1 MLRNLAI
8 LAFGLLSCVSTVSAQ
23 EKYPVRPIEFIV
35 PWGPGGGADQVARK
49 VGSLLEAHFK
59 SSFPVLN
66 VPGASGNTGMA
77 KLLAAPNDG
86 YALSV
91 FIADTYA
98 QLATASP
105 KWKPGDYIPLAI
117 MIRQPSGFFVR
128 ADGPYK
134 SWNDLVKAAKAN
146 PGKVK
151 VGVTGFGTLDDMTVN
166 YFASKGIKMVS
177 VPYAKPGERY
187 AAVLGGH
194 ADVLYEQAG
203 DVRAMIDGGKLK
215 PVIFFHTDRIY
226 DVFPDVPASKELGF
240 DIYLPQFRS
249 LIVRAG
255 TDPAKVKVLAEAI
268 EKAANDPEYYAYLK
282 QQWALRDSFI
292 PGKSAQKFMDGELA
306 AMKKVAALLPKK

>member
-1 MLRNLAI
+1 MVKRLMVAVLA
-8 LAFGLLSCVSTVSAQ
+8 LAAAASGWAQ
-23 EKYPVRPIEFIV
+23 EKFPTRPIEFIV

-49 VGSLLEAHFK
+49 VGSLLEADLK
-59 SSFPVLN
+59 VSFPVLN

-77 KLLAAPNDG
+77 KLLAGANDG
-86 YALSV
+86 HAMSI

-98 QLATASP
+98 QIATASP
-105 KWKPGDYIPLAI
+105 RWKPGDYVPLAI

-128 ADGPYK
+128 SDGPYK
-134 SWNDLVKAAKAN
+134 TWNDLVKAAKAN
-146 PGKVK
+146 PGKLK

-166 YFASKGIKMVS
+166 YFASKGIRMAS

-249 LIVRAG
+249 IIVRAG
-255 TDPAKVKVLAEAI
+255 TDPKRVKVLADAI
-268 EKAANDPEYYAYLK
+268 EKAAKDPEYYAYLK

-292 PGKSAQKFMDGELA
+292 PGKDAQKFMDGELA

>member
-1 MLRNLAI
+1 MKMTRVLLAL
-8 LAFGLLSCVSTVSAQ
+8 LAALAAAPALAQ
-23 EKYPVRPIEFIV
+23 EKYPARPIEFIV

-49 VGSLLEAHFK
+49 VGSLVEPDLK
-59 SSFPVLN
+59 VSLPVLN

-77 KLLAAPNDG
+77 KLLAAPSDG
-86 YALSV
+86 YAMSI

-98 QLATASP
+98 QIATASP
-105 KWKPGDYIPLAI
+105 KWKPADYIPLAI

-128 ADGPYK
+128 SDGPYRN
-134 SWNDLVKAAKAN
+134 WNDLVKAAKAS
-146 PGKVK
+146 PGKLK

-166 YFASKGIKMVS
+166 YFASKGIKMTS

-215 PVIFFHTDRIY
+215 PVIFFHTERIY
-226 DVFPDVPASKELGF
+226 DVFPDVPSAKELGF

-249 LIVRAG
+249 IIVRAG
-255 TDPAKVKVLAEAI
+255 TDPKRVKVLSEAI
-268 EKAANDPEYYAYLK
+268 EKAAKDPEYYAYLK

-292 PGKSAQKFMDGELA
+292 PGKDARKFMDGELA

>member
-1 MLRNLAI
+1 MKRALLAL
-8 LAFGLLSCVSTVSAQ
+8 LAALAAAPAPAPAQ
-23 EKYPVRPIEFIV
+23 EKYPARPIEFIV

-49 VGSLLEAHFK
+49 VGSLLEADLK
-59 SSFPVLN
+59 VSFPVLN

-77 KLLAAPNDG
+77 KLLAGASDG
-86 YALSV
+86 HAMSI

-98 QLATASP
+98 QIATASP
-105 KWKPGDYIPLAI
+105 RWKPSDYIPLGI
-117 MIRQPSGFFVR
+117 MIRQPSGFMVR
-128 ADGPYK
+128 TDGPYK
-134 SWNDLVKAAKAN
+134 SWKDLVQAAKAN
-146 PGKVK
+146 PGKIK

-166 YFASKGIKMVS
+166 YFASKGIKMTS

-203 DVRAMIDGGKLK
+203 DIRAMIDGGKLK

-249 LIVRAG
+249 IIVRAG
-255 TDPAKVKVLAEAI
+255 TDPKKVKVLADAI

-282 QQWALRDSFI
+282 QQWALRDSVI
-292 PGKSAQKFMDGELA
+292 PAKDAQKFMDGELA
-306 AMKKVAALLPKK
+306 AMKKVAALLPKR

>member
-1 MLRNLAI
+1 MVKRLMVTVLA
-8 LAFGLLSCVSTVSAQ
+8 LAAAASGWAQ
-23 EKYPVRPIEFIV
+23 EKFPTRPIEFIV

-49 VGSLLEAHFK
+49 VGSLLEADLK
-59 SSFPVLN
+59 VSFPVLN

-77 KLLAAPNDG
+77 KLLAGANDG
-86 YALSV
+86 HAMSI

-98 QLATASP
+98 QIATASP
-105 KWKPGDYIPLAI
+105 RWKPSDYIPLAI

-128 ADGPYK
+128 SDGPYK
-134 SWNDLVKAAKAN
+134 TWNDLVKAAKAN
-146 PGKVK
+146 PGKLK

-166 YFASKGIKMVS
+166 YFASKGIKMTS

-249 LIVRAG
+249 IIVRAG
-255 TDPAKVKVLAEAI
+255 TDPKRVKLLADAI
-268 EKAANDPEYYAYLK
+268 EKAAKDPEYYAYLK

-292 PGKSAQKFMDGELA
+292 PGKDAQKFMDGELA

>member
-1 MLRNLAI
+1 
-8 LAFGLLSCVSTVSAQ
+8 
-23 EKYPVRPIEFIV
+23 
-35 PWGPGGGADQVARK
+35 
-49 VGSLLEAHFK
+49 
-59 SSFPVLN
+59 
-66 VPGASGNTGMA
+66 MA
-77 KLLAAPNDG
+77 KLLAGANDG
-86 YALSV
+86 HAMSI

-98 QLATASP
+98 QIATASP
-105 KWKPGDYIPLAI
+105 RWKPGDYVPLAI

-128 ADGPYK
+128 SDGPYK
-134 SWNDLVKAAKAN
+134 TWNDLVKAAKAN
-146 PGKVK
+146 PGKLK

-166 YFASKGIKMVS
+166 YFASKGIRMAS

-249 LIVRAG
+249 IIVRAG
-255 TDPAKVKVLAEAI
+255 TDPKRVKVLADAI
-268 EKAANDPEYYAYLK
+268 EKAAKDPEYYAYLK

-292 PGKSAQKFMDGELA
+292 PGKDAQKFMDGELA

>member
-1 MLRNLAI
+1 MVKRLMVAVLA
-8 LAFGLLSCVSTVSAQ
+8 LAAAASAWAQ
-23 EKYPVRPIEFIV
+23 EKFPTRPIEFIV

-49 VGSLLEAHFK
+49 VGSLLEADLK
-59 SSFPVLN
+59 VSFPVLN

-77 KLLAAPNDG
+77 KLLAGANDG
-86 YALSV
+86 HAMSI

-98 QLATASP
+98 QIATASP
-105 KWKPGDYIPLAI
+105 RWKPGDYVPLAI

-128 ADGPYK
+128 SDGPYK
-134 SWNDLVKAAKAN
+134 TWNDLVKAAKAN
-146 PGKVK
+146 PGKLK

-166 YFASKGIKMVS
+166 YFASKGIRMAS

-249 LIVRAG
+249 IIVRAG
-255 TDPAKVKVLAEAI
+255 TDPKRVKVLADAI
-268 EKAANDPEYYAYLK
+268 EKAAKDPEHYAYLK

-292 PGKSAQKFMDGELA
+292 PGKDAQKFMDGELA

>member
-1 MLRNLAI
+1 MKRYLFTLLAA
-8 LAFGLLSCVSTVSAQ
+8 LAAVPGVAQ
-23 EKYPVRPIEFIV
+23 EKYPGRPIEFIV

-49 VGSLLEAHFK
+49 VGSLLEAEFK
-59 SSFPVLN
+59 TSFPVLN

-77 KLLAAPNDG
+77 KLLAGPNDG
-86 YALSV
+86 YAMSI

-98 QLATASP
+98 QIATSRP
-105 KWKPGDYIPLAI
+105 KWTPGDYIPLGI

-128 ADGPYK
+128 SDGPYK
-134 SWNDLVKAAKAN
+134 TWNDLVKAAKAS
-146 PGKVK
+146 PGKLK

-166 YFASKGIKMVS
+166 YFASKGIKMTS

-249 LIVRAG
+249 IIVRAG
-255 TDPAKVKVLAEAI
+255 TDPTKVKILADAV
-268 EKAANDPEYYAYLK
+268 EKAAKDPEYYAYLK

-292 PGKSAQKFMDGELA
+292 PAKDAQKFMDGELA
-306 AMKKVAALLPKK
+306 AMKKIAALLPKR

>member
-1 MLRNLAI
+1 MLRRLAVALFAI
-8 LAFGLLSCVSTVSAQ
+8 ACIPGVWAQ
-23 EKYPVRPIEFIV
+23 DRYPSRPIEFIV

-49 VGSLLEAHFK
+49 VGSLLEAQFK
-59 SSFPVLN
+59 TSFPVLN

-86 YALSV
+86 HAISV

-98 QLATASP
+98 QLATANP

-128 ADGPYK
+128 TNGPYQ
-134 SWNDLVKAAKAN
+134 SWNDLVKSAKAN
-146 PGKVK
+146 PGKLK

-166 YFASKGIKMVS
+166 YFASKGIRMTS

-215 PVIFFHTDRIY
+215 PVIFFHSDRIY
-226 DVFPDVPASKELGF
+226 DVFPDVPASKELGY

-255 TDPAKVKVLAEAI
+255 TDPAKVKVLTDAI
-268 EKAANDPEYYAYLK
+268 AKAAADPEYYAYLK
-282 QQWALRDSFI
+282 QQWALRDSYV
-292 PGKSAQKFMDGELA
+292 PGRDAQNFLDGELA
-306 AMKKVAALLPKK
+306 AMKKVAALLPKR

>member
-1 MLRNLAI
+1 MVKRLMVTVLA
-8 LAFGLLSCVSTVSAQ
+8 LAAAASGWAQ
-23 EKYPVRPIEFIV
+23 EKFPTRPIEFIV

-49 VGSLLEAHFK
+49 VGSLLEADLK
-59 SSFPVLN
+59 VSFPVLN

-77 KLLAAPNDG
+77 KLLAGANDG
-86 YALSV
+86 HAMSI

-98 QLATASP
+98 QIATASP
-105 KWKPGDYIPLAI
+105 RWKPSDYIPLAI

-128 ADGPYK
+128 SDGPYK
-134 SWNDLVKAAKAN
+134 TWNDLVKAAKAN
-146 PGKVK
+146 PGKLK

-166 YFASKGIKMVS
+166 YFASKGIKMTS

-249 LIVRAG
+249 IIVRAG
-255 TDPAKVKVLAEAI
+255 TDPKRVKILADAV
-268 EKAANDPEYYAYLK
+268 EKAAKDPEYYAYLK

-292 PGKSAQKFMDGELA
+292 PGKDAQKFMDGELA

>member
-1 MLRNLAI
+1 MVKRLMVAVLA
-8 LAFGLLSCVSTVSAQ
+8 LAAAASGWAQ
-23 EKYPVRPIEFIV
+23 EKFPTRPIEFIV

-49 VGSLLEAHFK
+49 VGSLLEADLK
-59 SSFPVLN
+59 VSFPVLN

-77 KLLAAPNDG
+77 KLLAGANDG
-86 YALSV
+86 HAMSI

-98 QLATASP
+98 QIATASP
-105 KWKPGDYIPLAI
+105 RWKPGDYVPLAI

-128 ADGPYK
+128 SDGPYK
-134 SWNDLVKAAKAN
+134 TWNDLVKAAKAN
-146 PGKVK
+146 PGKLK

-166 YFASKGIKMVS
+166 YFASKGIRMAS

-249 LIVRAG
+249 IIVRAG
-255 TDPAKVKVLAEAI
+255 TDPKRVKVLADAI
-268 EKAANDPEYYAYLK
+268 EKAAKDPEYYAYLK

-292 PGKSAQKFMDGELA
+292 PAKDAQKFMDGELA
-306 AMKKVAALLPKK
+306 AMKKVAALLPKR